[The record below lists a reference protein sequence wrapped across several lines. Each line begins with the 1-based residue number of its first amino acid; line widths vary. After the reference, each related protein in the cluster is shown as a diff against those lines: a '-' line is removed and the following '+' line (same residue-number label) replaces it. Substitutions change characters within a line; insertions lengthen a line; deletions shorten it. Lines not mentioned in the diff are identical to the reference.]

1 MSQYQNLLDILT
13 LEQLN
18 ELTFKGLTIDIGSP
32 QVYGGQVLSQSLQ
45 SAAYTVPEDRHLH
58 SLHGYFLSPG
68 RIDQEIIY
76 EVERLK
82 DGRSFNTRRVKAR
95 QGDRDIFIMA
105 CSYHKEEDG
114 FTHYA
119 PMPNVAQA
127 DSLSSFPEI
136 FANLAEK
143 LQIKPRGIYAEDS
156 SIIFHPVE
164 HYDPFNPHVRPA
176 KSHVWFKVNGDLPIN
191 LRFRQSLLA
200 YASDFNLLMTSLY
213 PHAVSLFTS
222 PMRIASLDH
231 AMWFHRPV
239 IEDDWML
246 YVVDSPNAHGA
257 LAYCTGSI
265 YSRKGELLCSV
276 SQEGLIRKLSA

>member
-1 MSQYQNLLDILT
+1 MSQYQKLLDILT
-13 LEQLN
+13 LDRVN
-18 ELTFKGLTIDIGSP
+18 DLTFKGLTIDIGSP

-45 SAAYTVPEDRHLH
+45 AAGATVDNDRHIH

-68 RIDQEIIY
+68 QIDKEIIY
-76 EVERLK
+76 EVDILK
-82 DGRSFNTRRVKAR
+82 NGRSFNTRRVKAS
-95 QGDRDIFIMA
+95 QGDRDIFILA
-105 CSYHKEEDG
+105 CSYHIEEEG
-114 FTHYA
+114 FSHYT
-119 PMPNVAQA
+119 PMPNVTQA
-127 DSLSSFPEI
+127 ESLSSFPEI

-143 LQIKPRGIYAEDS
+143 LQIKPKGIYSPDS

-176 KSHVWFKVNGDLPIN
+176 KSHVWFKVNGDLPESP
-191 LRFRQSLLA
+191 RFRQSILA

-239 IEDDWML
+239 VEDDWML
-246 YVVDSPNAHGA
+246 YVVDSPNAQGA
-257 LAYCTGSI
+257 KAYCTGKI
-265 YSRKGELLCSV
+265 YSRKGELLSSV
-276 SQEGLIRKLSA
+276 SQEGLIRKL

>member
-1 MSQYQNLLDILT
+1 MSQYQKLLDILT
-13 LEQLN
+13 LDRVN
-18 ELTFKGLTIDIGSP
+18 DLTFKGLTIDIGSP

-45 SAAYTVPEDRHLH
+45 AAGATVDNDRHIH

-68 RIDQEIIY
+68 QIDKEIIY
-76 EVERLK
+76 EVDILK
-82 DGRSFNTRRVKAR
+82 NGRSFNTRRVKAS
-95 QGDRDIFIMA
+95 QGDRDIFILA
-105 CSYHKEEDG
+105 CSYHIEEEG
-114 FTHYA
+114 FSHYT
-119 PMPNVAQA
+119 PMPNVTQA
-127 DSLSSFPEI
+127 ESLSSFPEI

-143 LQIKPRGIYAEDS
+143 LQIKPKGIYSPDS

-176 KSHVWFKVNGDLPIN
+176 KSHVWFKVNGDLPESP
-191 LRFRQSLLA
+191 RFRQSILA

-239 IEDDWML
+239 VEDDWML

-257 LAYCTGSI
+257 KAYCTGKI
-265 YSRKGELLCSV
+265 YSRKGELLSSV
-276 SQEGLIRKLSA
+276 SQEGLIRKL

>member
-1 MSQYQNLLDILT
+1 MSQYQKLLDILT
-13 LEQLN
+13 LNQVN
-18 ELTFKGLTIDIGSP
+18 DLTFKGLTIDIGSP

-45 SAAYTVPEDRHLH
+45 AAGATVEKDRHIH

-68 RIDQEIIY
+68 QIDKEIIY
-76 EVERLK
+76 KVDILK
-82 DGRSFNTRRVKAR
+82 DGRSFNTRRVKAS
-95 QGDRDIFIMA
+95 QGDRDIFILA
-105 CSYHKEEDG
+105 CSYHIEEEG
-114 FTHYA
+114 FSHYT
-119 PMPNVAQA
+119 PMPNVPQA
-127 DSLSSFPEI
+127 ESLSSFPEI

-143 LQIKPRGIYAEDS
+143 LQIKPKGIYSEDS

-176 KSHVWFKVNGDLPIN
+176 KSHVWFKVNGELPESP
-191 LRFRQSLLA
+191 RFRQSLLA

-239 IEDDWML
+239 VEDDWML

-257 LAYCTGSI
+257 KAYCTGKI
-265 YSRKGELLCSV
+265 YSRKGELLSSV
-276 SQEGLIRKLSA
+276 SQEGLIRKL